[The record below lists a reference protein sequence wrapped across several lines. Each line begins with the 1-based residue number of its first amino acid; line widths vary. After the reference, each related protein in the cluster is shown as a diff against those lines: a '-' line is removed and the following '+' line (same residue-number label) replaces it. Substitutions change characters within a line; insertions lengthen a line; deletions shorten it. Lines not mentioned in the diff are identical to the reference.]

1 MSRGRGNRLPVPG
14 FLEVFWR
21 FLLLGC
27 VSFGGPAAHIGYF
40 QQAFVQRLRWLDDAA
55 YARLVALS
63 QFLPGPSSSQ
73 VGFAI
78 GYRRAGVPGAVAA
91 FLGFTLPSFLL
102 MLAVAVLSAQ
112 VADSAVLEGLLRGL
126 KLLAVVVVAEAVRT
140 MAVSFCRDAAT
151 TAIAV
156 LTAAL
161 LLLAAAPWAQ
171 YVALL
176 LAAVAGWVLLP
187 RLDAGAATQLPAGT
201 GIRWLPLGLF
211 ILLFV
216 GLPLYAYGDPVWR
229 LFSQFYSSGSMVFG
243 GGHVVLPLLQ
253 QHLGEAVSGDRFLLG
268 YAAAQA
274 MPGPMFSLA
283 AFLGAELLPAA
294 PFSGALLATAGIFL
308 PGFLLVLALQSAWEA
323 LAARPRVM
331 GLVAGVNAAVV
342 GLLLAAWVNPVA
354 LAAINGWLD
363 VVLAFAGWFLLFRWR
378 PPILTLVAGFA
389 VVGVAL
395 NL

>member
-1 MSRGRGNRLPVPG
+1 MPVA
-14 FLEVFWR
+14 LDVFWR

-40 QQAFVQRLRWLDDAA
+40 QQAFVQRLQWLDAAA

-78 GYRRAGVPGAVAA
+78 GYRRAGLPGAMAA

-102 MLAVAVLSAQ
+102 MLGVAVWSAQ
-112 VADSAVLEGLLRGL
+112 SADSDVLDGLVRGL
-126 KLLAVVVVAEAVRT
+126 KLLAVVVVAEAVRAMT
-140 MAVSFCRDAAT
+140 LSFCRDAVAV
-151 TAIAV
+151 AIAV

-161 LLLAAAPWAQ
+161 LLLAASPWAQ
-171 YVALL
+171 YGALA
-176 LAAVAGWVLLP
+176 LAGLTGWAFLSRPGAGAVAHSP
-187 RLDAGAATQLPAGT
+187 SRAM
-201 GIRWLPLGLF
+201 IRWLPLGLF
-211 ILLFV
+211 TLLFA
-216 GLPLYAYGDPVWR
+216 GLPLLAHADPVWR
-229 LFSQFYSSGSMVFG
+229 LLSQFYSSGSMVFG

-274 MPGPMFSLA
+274 VPGPMFSLA
-283 AFLGAELLPAA
+283 AFLGADLLPMT
-294 PFSGALLATAGIFL
+294 PVRGALLATAGIFL
-308 PGFLLVLALQSAWEA
+308 PGFLLVLALQSVWEV

-354 LAAINGWLD
+354 LAAINSWLD
-363 VVLAFAGWFLLFRWR
+363 ALLALLGWMLLFRWR
-378 PPILTLVAGFA
+378 PPVLVLVAGFA
-389 VVGVAL
+389 GVGIAL
-395 NL
+395 NF

>member
-1 MSRGRGNRLPVPG
+1 MPR

-40 QQAFVQRLRWLDDAA
+40 QQAFVQRLRWLDDAD

-78 GYRRAGVPGAVAA
+78 GYRRAGGAGALAA

-102 MLAVAVLSAQ
+102 MLGVATWSAHS
-112 VADSAVLEGLLRGL
+112 ADSGVLDGLVRGL

-140 MAVSFCRDAAT
+140 MALSFCRDLT
-151 TAIAV
+151 TAAIAG
-156 LTAAL
+156 LTTAL
-161 LLLAAAPWAQ
+161 LLFLASPWTQ
-171 YVALL
+171 YAALL
-176 LAAVAGWVLLP
+176 LAAVAGCALLP
-187 RLDAGAATQLPAGT
+187 RQSPGTVSRPTAGG
-201 GIRWLPLGLF
+201 GVRWLPLGLF
-211 ILLFV
+211 VLLFL
-216 GLPLYAYGDPVWR
+216 GLPLTGVGDPVWR

-253 QHLGEAVSGDRFLLG
+253 QHLGDAVSEDRFLLG

-274 MPGPMFSLA
+274 VPGPMFSLA
-283 AFLGAELLPAA
+283 AFLGADLLPAA
-294 PFSGALLATAGIFL
+294 PVSGALLATAGIFL

-342 GLLLAAWVNPVA
+342 GLLLAAWVKPVA

-363 VVLAFAGWFLLFRWR
+363 AALALVGWLVLFRWR
-378 PPILTLVAGFA
+378 PPILLLVAGFA
-389 VVGVAL
+389 GAGVAL
-395 NL
+395 TL

>member
-1 MSRGRGNRLPVPG
+1 MPD
-14 FLEVFWR
+14 FLQVFWR

-40 QQAFVQRLRWLDDAA
+40 QQAFVQRLSWLDDAA

-78 GYRRAGVPGAVAA
+78 GYRRAGLPGAVAA

-102 MLAVAVLSAQ
+102 MLAAALLLAQ
-112 VADSAVLEGLLRGL
+112 VADSSVLDGLVRGL
-126 KLLAVVVVAEAVRT
+126 KLLAVVVVAEAVRS
-140 MAVSFCRDAAT
+140 MALAFCRDPVT
-151 TAIAV
+151 RGIAV
-156 LTAAL
+156 LTALL
-161 LLLAAAPWAQ
+161 LLLAGSPWAQ
-171 YVALL
+171 YIALL
-176 LAAVAGWVLLP
+176 LAALAGWFVLP
-187 RLDAGAATQLPAGT
+187 RLEAGVSPRASASGA
-201 GIRWLPLGLF
+201 IRWLPLGLF
-211 ILLFV
+211 ALLFV
-216 GLPLYAYGDPVWR
+216 GLPLYAFADPAWR

-253 QHLGEAVSGDRFLLG
+253 QHLGEAVSSDRFLLG
-268 YAAAQA
+268 YAAAQT

-283 AFLGAELLPAA
+283 SFLGADLLPTA
-294 PFSGALLATAGIFL
+294 PLSGALLATAGIFL

-342 GLLLAAWVNPVA
+342 GLLLAAWINPVA

-363 VVLAFAGWFLLFRWR
+363 AVLALAGWFLLFHWR
-378 PPILTLVAGFA
+378 PPILALVAAFA
-389 VVGVAL
+389 AVGVAL

>member
-1 MSRGRGNRLPVPG
+1 MPD
-14 FLEVFWR
+14 FLQVFWR

-40 QQAFVQRLRWLDDAA
+40 QQAFVQRLSWLDDAA

-78 GYRRAGVPGAVAA
+78 GYRRAGLPGAVAA

-102 MLAVAVLSAQ
+102 MLAAALLSAQ
-112 VADSAVLEGLLRGL
+112 VADSSVLEGLVRGL
-126 KLLAVVVVAEAVRT
+126 KLLAVVVVAEAVRS
-140 MAVSFCRDAAT
+140 MALSFCRDPVT
-151 TAIAV
+151 RGIAV
-156 LTAAL
+156 LTALL
-161 LLLAAAPWAQ
+161 LLLAGSPWAQ

-176 LAAVAGWVLLP
+176 LAALAGWVLLP
-187 RLDAGAATQLPAGT
+187 RLEAGVSPRASASGA
-201 GIRWLPLGLF
+201 IRWLPLGLF
-211 ILLFV
+211 ALLFV
-216 GLPLYAYGDPVWR
+216 GLPLYAFADPAWR

-253 QHLGEAVSGDRFLLG
+253 QHLGEAVSSDRFLLG

-283 AFLGAELLPAA
+283 SFLGADLLPTA
-294 PFSGALLATAGIFL
+294 PLSGALLATAGIFL

-323 LAARPRVM
+323 LAARPRIM

-363 VVLAFAGWFLLFRWR
+363 AVLALAGWFLLFRWR
-378 PPILTLVAGFA
+378 PPILALVAAFA
-389 VVGVAL
+389 AVGVAL

>member
-1 MSRGRGNRLPVPG
+1 MPRC
-14 FLEVFWR
+14 LEVFWR

-40 QQAFVQRLRWLDDAA
+40 QQAFVQRLHWLDDAA

-78 GYRRAGVPGAVAA
+78 GYRRAGVPGAMAA
-91 FLGFTLPSFLL
+91 FVGFTLPSFVL
-102 MLAVAVLSAQ
+102 MLGIAVWSAYA
-112 VADSAVLEGLLRGL
+112 ADSGVLDGLVRGL

-140 MAVSFCRDAAT
+140 MALTFCRNT
-151 TAIAV
+151 TTTVIAG

-161 LLLAAAPWAQ
+161 LLLVLSPWAQ
-171 YVALL
+171 YAALSL
-176 LAAVAGWVLLP
+176 GALVGWVFLP
-187 RLDAGAATQLPAGT
+187 RQGAGAVPQASTRAGV
-201 GIRWLPLGLF
+201 RWLPLGLF
-211 ILLFV
+211 GLLFF
-216 GLPLYAYGDPVWR
+216 GLPLFALGEPVWG

-253 QHLGEAVSGDRFLLG
+253 QHLGEAVSEDRFLLG

-274 MPGPMFSLA
+274 VPGPMFSLA
-283 AFLGAELLPAA
+283 AFLGADLLPAA
-294 PFSGALLATAGIFL
+294 PVSGALLATAGIFL
-308 PGFLLVLALQSAWEA
+308 PGFLLVLALQSVWEV
-323 LAARPRVM
+323 LAARPRIM

-363 VVLAFAGWFLLFRWR
+363 AVLALLGWIVLFRWR
-378 PPILTLVAGFA
+378 PPILALVAGFA

-395 NL
+395 GL

>member
-1 MSRGRGNRLPVPG
+1 MPRC
-14 FLEVFWR
+14 LEVFWH

-78 GYRRAGVPGAVAA
+78 GYRRAGVPGAMAA
-91 FLGFTLPSFLL
+91 FAGFTLPSFLL
-102 MLAVAVLSAQ
+102 MLGVAVWSATA
-112 VADSAVLEGLLRGL
+112 ADSGVLDGLVRGL
-126 KLLAVVVVAEAVRT
+126 KLLAVVVVAEAVRS
-140 MAVSFCRDAAT
+140 MALAFCRDAT
-151 TAIAV
+151 TTVIAG

-161 LLLAAAPWAQ
+161 LLLVLSPWAQ
-171 YVALL
+171 YVALS
-176 LAAVAGWVLLP
+176 LAAVAGWAFLP
-187 RLDAGAATQLPAGT
+187 RQGAGAASQAPTRAGV
-201 GIRWLPLGLF
+201 RWLPLGLF
-211 ILLFV
+211 VLLLF
-216 GLPLYAYGDPVWR
+216 GLPLFALGEPVWG

-253 QHLGEAVSGDRFLLG
+253 QHLGEAVSEDRFLLG

-274 MPGPMFSLA
+274 VPGPMFSLA
-283 AFLGAELLPAA
+283 AFLGADLLPAT
-294 PFSGALLATAGIFL
+294 PVSGALLATAGIFL
-308 PGFLLVLALQSAWEA
+308 PGFLLVLALQSVWEA

-363 VVLAFAGWFLLFRWR
+363 ALLALLGWIVLFRWR
-378 PPILTLVAGFA
+378 PPILVLVAGFA
-389 VVGVAL
+389 GVGVAL
-395 NL
+395 NF

>member
-1 MSRGRGNRLPVPG
+1 MPDCLQ
-14 FLEVFWR
+14 VFWR

-40 QQAFVQRLRWLDDAA
+40 QQAFVQRLSWLDDAA

-78 GYRRAGVPGAVAA
+78 GYRRAGLPGAVAA

-102 MLAVAVLSAQ
+102 MLAAALLSAQ
-112 VADSAVLEGLLRGL
+112 VADSSVLEGLVRGL
-126 KLLAVVVVAEAVRT
+126 KLLAVVVVAEAVRS
-140 MAVSFCRDAAT
+140 MALSFCRDPVT
-151 TAIAV
+151 RGIAV
-156 LTAAL
+156 LTALL
-161 LLLAAAPWAQ
+161 LLLAGSPWAQ

-176 LAAVAGWVLLP
+176 LAALAGWVLLP
-187 RLDAGAATQLPAGT
+187 RLEAGVSPRASASGA
-201 GIRWLPLGLF
+201 IRWLPLGLF
-211 ILLFV
+211 ALLFV
-216 GLPLYAYGDPVWR
+216 GLPLYAFADPAWR

-253 QHLGEAVSGDRFLLG
+253 QHLGEAVSSDRFLLG
-268 YAAAQA
+268 YAAAQT

-283 AFLGAELLPAA
+283 SFLGADLVPTA
-294 PFSGALLATAGIFL
+294 PLSGALLATAGIFL

-323 LAARPRVM
+323 LAARPRIM

-363 VVLAFAGWFLLFRWR
+363 AVLALAGWFLLFRWR
-378 PPILTLVAGFA
+378 PPILALVAAFA
-389 VVGVAL
+389 AVGVAL

>member
-1 MSRGRGNRLPVPG
+1 MPG
-14 FLEVFWR
+14 FVEVFWR

-78 GYRRAGVPGAVAA
+78 GYRRAGLPGAVAA

-102 MLAVAVLSAQ
+102 MFAVAVLSAQ
-112 VADSAVLEGLLRGL
+112 VAGSGGLEGLVRGL

-140 MAVSFCRDAAT
+140 MALSFCRDAVT

-176 LAAVAGWVLLP
+176 LAALAGLVLLP
-187 RLDAGAATQLPAGT
+187 RLDTGAASQAQART

-211 ILLFV
+211 TLLFV
-216 GLPLYAYGDPVWR
+216 GLPLYACGDPVWR

-253 QHLGEAVSGDRFLLG
+253 QHLGDAVSEDRFLLG

-283 AFLGAELLPAA
+283 AFLGADLLPAA

-331 GLVAGVNAAVV
+331 GLVAGVNASVV

-363 VVLAFAGWFLLFRWR
+363 AVLAVAGWFLLFRWR
-378 PPILTLVAGFA
+378 PPILALVAGFA
-389 VVGVAL
+389 AVGVVL
-395 NL
+395 NV